1 MDSADRLRLSRR
13 AMVPCDR
20 CPLASHKAFRKFTP
34 EELRF
39 VQRFKIGEARV
50 EAGRTVLVEGEDSP
64 YLFTVLSGWAIKHKS
79 LADGRRQI
87 INFAL
92 PGDMT
97 GLQAAMFDKMQH
109 SVQALTD
116 VVLCVFDRSKIWKLY
131 EAHPGL
137 GFDMTWIAANEKTIL
152 ADFLVTVGQR
162 TASERIAF
170 LLLTLFRRARNVGL
184 VSDGT
189 AQFPFTQE
197 HLADT
202 VGFSLVHTNKTLNRL
217 RRTGTFEWSGQSFTL
232 RDEARLAE
240 LALRPALVPGPRPF
254 I

>member
-1 MDSADRLRLSRR
+1 
-13 AMVPCDR
+13 MVPCDR

-131 EAHPGL
+131 EAQSSPKKKR
-137 GFDMTWIAANEKTIL
+137 EK
-152 ADFLVTVGQR
+152 
-162 TASERIAF
+162 
-170 LLLTLFRRARNVGL
+170 RRRKKKRKRKRKRSHMWARM
-184 VSDGT
+184 S
-189 AQFPFTQE
+189 
-197 HLADT
+197 
-202 VGFSLVHTNKTLNRL
+202 NRV
-217 RRTGTFEWSGQSFTL
+217 RRCE
-232 RDEARLAE
+232 
-240 LALRPALVPGPRPF
+240 
-254 I
+254 